1 MIEQI
6 FEKPTELNSL
16 ESIDYG
22 LGAMSLTLPKLTEKN
37 IISQINDAN
46 QITYFGTIDEPI
58 KLKIFEGNPDLSQ
71 SKMIEKF
78 NFSEGYLYSSLLKQE
93 REAGVYYLKL
103 KDQLSKEWTFKVEDD
118 RILNCEVK
126 LNLNFHSN

>member
-1 MIEQI
+1 MIDQI

-46 QITYFGTIDEPI
+46 QITYFGTLGEPI
-58 KLKIFEGNPDLSQ
+58 KLKIFEGSPDLSK
-71 SKMIEKF
+71 SKTIEKF

-103 KDQLSKEWTFKVEDD
+103 KDQLSKEWIFKVEDN